1 MYMGRFF
8 DSQAPRSAF
17 VRPGGTMARTSQAR
31 REEDWPF
38 GQLGE
43 ALSDALET
51 RHTNLPDFAR
61 LTGITYEH
69 ARKLVKGIAF
79 PSRLLLKEICRVLTL
94 NFDEMD
100 RLLVE
105 DKLRHKYGPRYAEA
119 LGENPRYEEVKY
131 DIDALSPENWTLIK
145 NMIKTARRTQF
156 HH

>member
-1 MYMGRFF
+1 MWHKLAAVTR
-8 DSQAPRSAF
+8 PAF
-17 VRPGGTMARTSQAR
+17 PQCFGSIILSPLSCRATKLRCNNRTAA
-31 REEDWPF
+31 
-38 GQLGE
+38 GQCF
-43 ALSDALET
+43 
-51 RHTNLPDFAR
+51 LP
-61 LTGITYEH
+61 TITITYEH

-79 PSRLLLKEICRVLTL
+79 PSRLVLKEICRVLTL